1 MYIRLF
7 NIWSTLAVLTFL
19 FNLLYVPFAIGLSY
33 QIPGYYITIDIVV
46 IVLMA
51 CDSLLR
57 PFLAINK

>member
-1 MYIRLF
+1 
-7 NIWSTLAVLTFL
+7 LAVLTFL

-33 QIPGYYITIDIVV
+33 QIPGYYITIDILV